1 MPWRAGGAGAVQ
13 PPHRRSQVKQRSRLA
28 RAVFQDGSGA
38 GGLPGQGP
46 PRREPGRNGGHLGR
60 RAGSPGKPGGP
71 AGGTEEPG
79 RLRSLPLLLYPSAA
93 APLRARAHTASA
105 TRTDRLLRPAPQ
117 RMGGGLS
124 PGGGVSPSWGQ
135 SQPPP
140 FSTGS
145 GPLPW
150 EPRHWQMLLPP
161 SLFHPFVRMRPTCAG
176 RLCVSGAQSL
186 EKVGGACRSFL
197 PVTSVCKVIGPST
210 RFVWVRGA

>member
-1 MPWRAGGAGAVQ
+1 MQ

-71 AGGTEEPG
+71 LPG
-79 RLRSLPLLLYPSAA
+79 ARKSRGACDHFHSCFTHPQQPRS
-93 APLRARAHTASA
+93 ARAHTASA
-105 TRTDRLLRPAPQ
+105 TRTDSLLGPAPQ
-117 RMGGGLS
+117 RMGGGGGLS

-210 RFVWVRGA
+210 RFVWVGGA

>member
-60 RAGSPGKPGGP
+60 RGGSPG
-71 AGGTEEPG
+71 EPG
-79 RLRSLPLLLYPSAA
+79 EPLPGARKSRGACDHFHSRFTHPRQPCSA
-93 APLRARAHTASA
+93 RARALTLHLPPGLTVCSG
-105 TRTDRLLRPAPQ
+105 RP
-117 RMGGGLS
+117 RSGWGGLS

-150 EPRHWQMLLPP
+150 EPRRWQMLLPP
-161 SLFHPFVRMRPTCAG
+161 WLFRPFVRMHPTCAG

-186 EKVGGACRSFL
+186 EKVGDACRSFL
-197 PVTSVCKVIGPST
+197 P
-210 RFVWVRGA
+210 

>member
-1 MPWRAGGAGAVQ
+1 MTGWRTMPWRAGGAGAVQ

-60 RAGSPGKPGGP
+60 RGGSPG
-71 AGGTEEPG
+71 EPG
-79 RLRSLPLLLYPSAA
+79 EPRRAG
-93 APLRARAHTASA
+93 APAITFTPASPIRGSPARRARPLTASA
-105 TRTDRLLRPAPQ
+105 TWADRLLGPAPQ
-117 RMGGGLS
+117 RMGGGGLS
-124 PGGGVSPSWGQ
+124 PGGGVSPSSGQ

-150 EPRHWQMLLPP
+150 EPRRWQMLLPP
-161 SLFHPFVRMRPTCAG
+161 WLFRPFVRMHPTCAG

-186 EKVGGACRSFL
+186 EKVGDACRSFL
-197 PVTSVCKVIGPST
+197 P
-210 RFVWVRGA
+210 

>member
-1 MPWRAGGAGAVQ
+1 MRGGC
-13 PPHRRSQVKQRSRLA
+13 
-28 RAVFQDGSGA
+28 
-38 GGLPGQGP
+38 
-46 PRREPGRNGGHLGR
+46 
-60 RAGSPGKPGGP
+60 
-71 AGGTEEPG
+71 
-79 RLRSLPLLLYPSAA
+79 
-93 APLRARAHTASA
+93 RARAPPDVSQAEMEVTWEGGQGHQESRGGPCRGHGRAGAPAITSTPALPIRSS
-105 TRTDRLLRPAPQ
+105 PAP
-117 RMGGGLS
+117 RALTLHLPPGLTVCSGRPRCGGGGGGLS

-210 RFVWVRGA
+210 RFVWVGGA